1 MRSNAFDD
9 KNDMDQQHRPHLT
22 TFVSCPRLL
31 LYFCIRPTGWFKHKT
46 QNSFRCQC
54 PRRFWELDPEILYT
68 CFVCPCRSLTNGA
81 FSFVCFFRQIFFV
94 LFFWGYL
101 GRKRPYIFGEK
112 KKEKENPI
120 RKRLGKGILN
130 TRAKCQG
137 LTPKN
142 GVDISTFVRLS
153 AKTTAW
159 HRNYLVLVYIRFWA
173 LNLTLNWSY
182 SVSSSNFCA
191 KLCTHMPWSIRKH
204 LVQKKNGSFFF

>member
-1 MRSNAFDD
+1 MSTSLLRVNPWNFAHVF
-9 KNDMDQQHRPHLT
+9 NVLRP
-22 TFVSCPRLL
+22 SLL
-31 LYFCIRPTGWFKHKT
+31 RFCFFPPGTW
-46 QNSFRCQC
+46 
-54 PRRFWELDPEILYT
+54 
-68 CFVCPCRSLTNGA
+68 V
-81 FSFVCFFRQIFFV
+81 FVCFWDIWVLRDPIFSA
-94 LFFWGYL
+94 
-101 GRKRPYIFGEK
+101 EK
-112 KKEKENPI
+112 KQN
-120 RKRLGKGILN
+120 RKRLGRSTLN
-130 TRAKCQG
+130 TCAKFQG
-137 LTPKN
+137 LALKN